1 MKNQEIMNRIK
12 AIADRLKKE
21 YHAETV
27 ILFGSYAKGEASE
40 DSDTDILVI
49 APTDEKF
56 FERMA
61 TVLEL
66 VRDLYNGLALSP
78 IVLTSKEVKQRLKMG
93 DPFVKEILEAGVK
106 L

>member
-1 MKNQEIMNRIK
+1 MTNQEIAARII
-12 AIADRLKKE
+12 AIAHRLKRE

-27 ILFGSYAKGEASE
+27 LLFGSHARNEASG
-40 DSDTDILVI
+40 DSDVDLFII
-49 APTDEKF
+49 AATHERF

-78 IVLTSKEVKQRLKMG
+78 IVLTPKEVEGKLEIG
-93 DPFVKEILEAGVK
+93 DQFVQEILETGVE